1 MRKVAITLPDDQARA
16 IEDIRRKKRLPRSR
30 VIQQAIAYYLAEQDI
45 RGAVREYEE
54 GYRHHPEN
62 AAEAAAF
69 GTATA
74 AVLTPEE
81 WD

>member
-1 MRKVAITLPDDQARA
+1 MRKVAITLPDDQAKA
-16 IEDIRRKKRLPRSR
+16 IESIRREKRIPRSR
-30 VIQQAIAYYLAEQDI
+30 VIQQAIAYYLAEQEM

-54 GYRHHPEN
+54 GYRRHPED

-74 AVLTPEE
+74 AVMSQED
-81 WD
+81 WG